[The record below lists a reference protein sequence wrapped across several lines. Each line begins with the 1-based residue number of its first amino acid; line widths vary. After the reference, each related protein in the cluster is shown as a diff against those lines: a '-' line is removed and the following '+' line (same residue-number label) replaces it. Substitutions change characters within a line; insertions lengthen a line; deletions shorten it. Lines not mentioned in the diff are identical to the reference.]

1 VGPLATNRSSGDL
14 PVDYASCGPLS
25 LMDPQSIGKI
35 DNHFDSQADGSTAK
49 APDEGGKWESEFP
62 KVYSA
67 VDAG

>member
-1 VGPLATNRSSGDL
+1 
-14 PVDYASCGPLS
+14 
-25 LMDPQSIGKI
+25 MDPQSIGKI